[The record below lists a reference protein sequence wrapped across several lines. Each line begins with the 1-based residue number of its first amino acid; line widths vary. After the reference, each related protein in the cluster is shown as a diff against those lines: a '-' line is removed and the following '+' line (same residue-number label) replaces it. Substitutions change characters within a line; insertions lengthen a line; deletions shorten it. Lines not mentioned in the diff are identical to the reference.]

1 MAINEASLAAQYRA
15 ANRQNP
21 KIPFL
26 INIHDGRL
34 VPNVPRLAGRPE
46 RRDSTTNRLLQA
58 KIDPHIDY
66 RPYRG
71 RVDAT
76 REERMQ
82 LLRTEYA
89 PMTEEIK
96 PVGSEAPFDVATA
109 DAPALVEFALQQ
121 YGMNLSPNTPIQLL
135 RGRVKALANDA
146 GDLA

>member
-1 MAINEASLAAQYRA
+1 MAINEAALAAQYRT

-46 RRDSTTNRLLQA
+46 KRDPSTGRLLQA
-58 KIDPHIDY
+58 AISPHVDY

-71 RVDAT
+71 RVDAP

-82 LLRTEYA
+82 VLRTEYA
-89 PMTEEIK
+89 PREDVP
-96 PVGSEAPFDVATA
+96 PVAGDAPFDVATA

-121 YGMNLSPNTPIQLL
+121 YGINLSPNTPIQLL
-135 RGRVKALANDA
+135 RGRVKALASEA
-146 GDLA
+146 GDLS